1 MALLRIKFIYARK
14 GGTHKRTWMMVR
26 MDMKNCNLSKD
37 LAPNRLESRS
47 RIHVVDPNIIGTR
60 L

>member
-1 MALLRIKFIYARK
+1 MVLLRIKFLYTRK

-26 MDMKNCNLSKD
+26 IDMKKCHLSED
-37 LAPNRLESRS
+37 LAPDRMEWRS